1 MMEDLTEEIEEAMK
15 GTLDMMTEIEVLQV
29 IAYCF

>member
-1 MMEDLTEEIEEAMK
+1 MMEDLTEEIEEAMT

-29 IAYCF
+29 IADCF